1 VLTDPEEDTMALKW
15 AVHEMDLRYKL
26 MAEKGVRNIS
36 GFNDQIRAEAA
47 QALKTGAEPPP
58 LMPYL
63 VIIIDELSDLMLTA
77 AKDVEVSIT
86 RLAAKAR
93 AAGMHLILATQR
105 PSVDVLTGVIKANL
119 PTRLSFQVASK
130 VDSKTILDRMGAEQL
145 LGKGDM
151 LFMPPG
157 TAKLHRLHGAY
168 VSDEEKR
175 LVTDH
180 VRQWGP
186 PEYVE
191 SLAPPE
197 RGDDDEGER
206 DDRFQEAVDLVRRQ
220 GKASISIVQRHLRI
234 GYNRAARI
242 IEDMERE
249 GIIGPQDGSRPRAIL

>member
-1 VLTDPEEDTMALKW
+1 MA
-15 AVHEMDLRYKL
+15 
-26 MAEKGVRNIS
+26 
-36 GFNDQIRAEAA
+36 
-47 QALKTGAEPPP
+47 T
-58 LMPYL
+58 
-63 VIIIDELSDLMLTA
+63 
-77 AKDVEVSIT
+77 
-86 RLAAKAR
+86 
-93 AAGMHLILATQR
+93 
-105 PSVDVLTGVIKANL
+105 
-119 PTRLSFQVASK
+119 K

-175 LVTDH
+175 RVTDH

-186 PEYVE
+186 PDYVE

-197 RGDDDEGER
+197 AGEEDGEGER
-206 DDRFQEAVDLVRRQ
+206 DERFQEAVELVRRQ

-249 GIIGPQDGSRPRAIL
+249 GVVGPADGSRPRVVL